1 MSVTKTT
8 TTRAVKAHREKNWA
22 IPGQV
27 VSLEEVQA
35 AIKSAENGAFMTV
48 QESMND
54 FEQWLKSREKMSL

>member
-8 TTRAVKAHREKNWA
+8 TARAVKAHREKNWA

-27 VSLEEVQA
+27 ASLEEVQA